1 MMAKKRTMIFVL
13 TVVCMFSLMIT
24 TSCKGCFDDEN
35 TSSGITVPNMVE
47 KTTKFLNLS
56 VIKFSTFMS

>member
-1 MMAKKRTMIFVL
+1 MKMQNLNEHLGEVQEKVDYYFN
-13 TVVCMFSLMIT
+13 
-24 TSCKGCFDDEN
+24 N
-35 TSSGITVPNMVE
+35 TDLLLQAFTRSSYSTNMVE

>member
-1 MMAKKRTMIFVL
+1 MKMQNL
-13 TVVCMFSLMIT
+13 NEHL
-24 TSCKGCFDDEN
+24 DEVQEKIDYYFNN
-35 TSSGITVPNMVE
+35 TDLLLQAFTRSSYSPNMVE